1 MASVYKI
8 NKGVNRPIEFKG
20 LKAQYIWYLGA
31 GLVLLLVVFATLYL
45 VGVNMIICLMLILIA
60 GTALFMSV
68 YRLSRT
74 FGQHGLLKMMAKRA
88 IPDYL
93 RAESRRLF
101 LNLKGNI

>member
-31 GLVLLLVVFATLYL
+31 GLVALLLVFATLYL
-45 VGVNMIICLMLILIA
+45 VGVNMIFCLVLIALA
-60 GTALFMSV
+60 GTALFMGV
-68 YRLSRT
+68 YKLSRT
-74 FGQHGLLKMMAKRA
+74 YGQFGLLKKMAKRA

-93 RAESRRLF
+93 RAESRGLF
-101 LNLKGNI
+101 VNLKGN

>member
-31 GLVLLLVVFATLYL
+31 GLVVLLLVFATLYL
-45 VGVNMIICLMLILIA
+45 VGVNMIFCLVLIALA
-60 GTALFMSV
+60 GTALFMGV
-68 YRLSRT
+68 YKLSRT
-74 FGQHGLLKMMAKRA
+74 YGQFGLLKKMAKRA

-101 LNLKGNI
+101 VNLKGN